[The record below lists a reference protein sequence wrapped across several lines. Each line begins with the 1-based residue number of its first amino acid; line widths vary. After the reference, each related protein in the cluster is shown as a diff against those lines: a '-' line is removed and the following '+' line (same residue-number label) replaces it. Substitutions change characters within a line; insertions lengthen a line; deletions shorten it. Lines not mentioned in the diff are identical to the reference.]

1 MTKPK
6 PLKDTPLVEI
16 NDRNQLP
23 ELVEELRKFRAI
35 AVDLE
40 HHSYRSF
47 MGFTCLMQIST
58 TEKDYLIDTLALRND
73 LWILNEIFTKPD
85 ITKVS
90 QLLPSENKFMCLLKF
105 LDFSRGRVRY
115 TLATKRFIPLHSQY
129 V

>member
-1 MTKPK
+1 MAKAK
-6 PLKDTPLVEI
+6 ALKDTPLIEI
-16 NDRNQLP
+16 NDHKQLP
-23 ELVEELRKFRAI
+23 ELVEELRKFQAI

-47 MGFTCLMQIST
+47 MGITCLMQIST
-58 TEKDYLIDTLALRND
+58 PEKDYLIDTLALRND

-90 QLLPSENKFMCLLKF
+90 QLLPSANRLMCLPKL

-115 TLATKRFIPLHSQY
+115 TLAAKGLIPLHSQY